1 MKRRD
6 FLKSVS
12 GLAATSALTPAP
24 AIWSAA
30 KADARSETLLIVSE
44 GGPNNLDIHGV
55 GTNVP
60 GYEVSWN
67 CYDRLI
73 SHEMKEGPGGVPY
86 YDRDKFKPELAED
99 MNISDMSVTFKLKKN
114 AKFHDGTPVTAKDAK
129 WSLDRAVSVGG
140 FPTFQMSAGSLTKA
154 EQFVVVDDNTVRVD
168 FAKKDRLTV
177 PDLAVIVP
185 CIVNSELVK
194 KNAGEKD
201 PWGLEF
207 TKQQTAGSGA
217 YKVTKWTA
225 GTEVI
230 MERNDDWVGGPL
242 PKIKRVI
249 WRMVPQAGNRRA
261 LLERGDADIS
271 YELPNKDFQE
281 LKAAGKLNIVSLPFS
296 NGIQYL
302 GMNVT
307 KPPFN
312 NPKVREAIA
321 YAVPYQKIM
330 DVVLFGLAN
339 PMFGAPAS
347 KATEVAWP
355 QPTKYFTDMAKAKAL
370 LTEAGY
376 PDGFETTISFD
387 LNFAG
392 INEPLCVL
400 VQESLAQIGIKTT
413 INKVPGAN
421 WRTEL
426 NKKEMPLYTNVFS
439 GWLDYPEYFFYWCY
453 HGNNSVFNT
462 MSYKSPE
469 MDKLIDGARV
479 AAAAGDKATYDTDVK
494 GLVDLAFT
502 DIPRIPLYQPFVN
515 VAMQKNITRISI
527 LVPPPPR
534 LSRAGEGVTRHADH
548 DRQAAAVCDP
558 VADRGRDRDV
568 PADPRA
574 AGRSRGVFRG
584 SCGGQGSGRADPQ
597 EARPRQAA
605 DRAVLPLHQRSRP
618 WRFRQLA
625 DHGPAGRDRNQEPS
639 AGVGRADAARPRSFP
654 S

>member
-12 GLAATSALTPAP
+12 GLAAGAALPMAP
-24 AIWSAA
+24 AVMSSA

-44 GGPNNLDIHGV
+44 GGPNNLDIHGI

-73 SHEMKEGPGGVPY
+73 GHEMKSGPGGVPY

-99 MNISDMSVTFKLKKN
+99 MTIGDMSAIFKLRKN
-114 AKFHDGTPVTAKDAK
+114 AKFHDGTPVTAKDVK

-140 FPTFQMSAGSLTKA
+140 FPTFQMSAGSLTKP
-154 EQFVVVDDNTVRVD
+154 EQFVIVDDYTVRVD
-168 FAKKDRLTV
+168 FLKKDRLTI

-185 CIVNSELVK
+185 CVVNSELVK
-194 KNAGEKD
+194 KNATDKD
-201 PWGLEF
+201 PWGLEY

-230 MERNDDWVGGPL
+230 MERNDDWVCGPL

-281 LKAAGKLNIVSLPFS
+281 MKSNGKHTVISLPIS
-296 NGIQYL
+296 NGIQYI

-307 KPPFN
+307 KPPFD
-312 NPKVREAIA
+312 NPKVRQALA
-321 YAVPYQKIM
+321 YAMPYQKIIDAVM
-330 DVVLFGLAN
+330 FGLAN
-339 PMFGAPAS
+339 PMFGAAPD

-355 QPTKYFTDMAKAKAL
+355 QPTKYVTDMEKAKAL
-370 LTEAGY
+370 LAEAGY
-376 PDGFETTISFD
+376 ANGFETTISFD
-387 LNFAG
+387 LNFAQV
-392 INEPLCVL
+392 NEPLCVL
-400 VQESLAQIGIKTT
+400 VQESLAQLGIKTT

-426 NKKEMPLYTNVFS
+426 NKKEMPLFTNIFS

-462 MSYKSPE
+462 MSYKSLE
-469 MDKLIDGARV
+469 MDKLINGARD
-479 AAAAGDKATYDTDVK
+479 AAATGDKAAYDADVK
-494 GLVDLAFT
+494 GFVDLAFAEV
-502 DIPRIPLYQPFVN
+502 PRIPLYQPFVN
-515 VAMQKNITRISI
+515 VAMQKNISGYQYWFHRRLDYRA
-527 LVPPPPR
+527 LVK
-534 LSRAGEGVTRHADH
+534 G
-548 DRQAAAVCDP
+548 
-558 VADRGRDRDV
+558 
-568 PADPRA
+568 
-574 AGRSRGVFRG
+574 
-584 SCGGQGSGRADPQ
+584 
-597 EARPRQAA
+597 
-605 DRAVLPLHQRSRP
+605 
-618 WRFRQLA
+618 
-625 DHGPAGRDRNQEPS
+625 
-639 AGVGRADAARPRSFP
+639 
-654 S
+654 

>member
-6 FLKSVS
+6 FLKSVT
-12 GLAATSALTPAP
+12 GVAAGAMVPAP

-73 SHEMKEGPGGVPY
+73 SHEMKSGPGGVPY

-99 MNISDMSVTFKLKKN
+99 MNVGDMSVTFKLKKN
-114 AKFHDGTPVTAKDAK
+114 AKFHDGAPVTAKDVK

-140 FPTFQMSAGSLTKA
+140 FPTFQMSAGSLTKP

-168 FAKKDRLTV
+168 FAKKDRLTI

-185 CIVNSELVK
+185 CVVNSELVK
-194 KNAGEKD
+194 KNASEKD
-201 PWGLEF
+201 PWGLEY

-230 MERNDDWVGGPL
+230 MERNDDWVGGPM
-242 PKIKRVI
+242 PKVKRVI

-271 YELPNKDFQE
+271 YELPYKDFQE

-296 NGIQYL
+296 NGIQYI

-307 KPPFN
+307 KPPFD
-312 NPKVREAIA
+312 NPKVREAVA
-321 YAVPYQKIM
+321 YAIPYQKIM
-330 DVVLFGLAN
+330 DAVLFGLAN
-339 PMFGAPAS
+339 PMFGAPAG
-347 KATEVAWP
+347 KTTDVAWP
-355 QPTKYFTDMAKAKAL
+355 QPTKFNTDMAKAKAL
-370 LTEAGY
+370 LAEAGF
-376 PDGFETTISFD
+376 PNGFETTMSFD

-392 INEPLCVL
+392 VNEPLCVL
-400 VQESLAQIGIKTT
+400 VQESLGQIGIKTT

-462 MSYKSPE
+462 MSYKSPD
-469 MDKLIDGARV
+469 MDRLIDGARN
-479 AAAAGDKATYDTDVK
+479 AASAGDVSTYDKDVK
-494 GLVDLAFT
+494 GFVDLAFA
-502 DIPRIPLYQPFVN
+502 DIPRIPLYQPYVN
-515 VAMQKNITRISI
+515 VAMQKNVSGYQYWFHRRLDYRA
-527 LVPPPPR
+527 LVK
-534 LSRAGEGVTRHADH
+534 A
-548 DRQAAAVCDP
+548 
-558 VADRGRDRDV
+558 
-568 PADPRA
+568 
-574 AGRSRGVFRG
+574 
-584 SCGGQGSGRADPQ
+584 
-597 EARPRQAA
+597 
-605 DRAVLPLHQRSRP
+605 
-618 WRFRQLA
+618 
-625 DHGPAGRDRNQEPS
+625 
-639 AGVGRADAARPRSFP
+639 
-654 S
+654 